1 MILGETFTKDTMLFK
16 FIGILR
22 SLITAALHVKSSCRI
37 TELIEDLSIFCE
49 TNCESMKLIGR
60 MTKNLKTLSK
70 ISLEIVNMMD
80 DKKETQTIIE
90 EVQKMQKLG
99 LKTGEF
105 L

>member
-1 MILGETFTKDTMLFK
+1 M
-16 FIGILR
+16 
-22 SLITAALHVKSSCRI
+22 KSSCRI

-60 MTKNLKTLSK
+60 MTRNLKTLSK
-70 ISLEIVNMMD
+70 ISLDLVNMMD
-80 DKKETQTIIE
+80 DKKETRTIIE
-90 EVQKMQKLG
+90 EVHKMQNLG